1 MYRHLAL
8 LSAVLLTLLLL
19 GESVVRQYEDSL
31 LEAVDS
37 DTQAELAS
45 ASMTLQAV
53 ADRNFDLMAS
63 LDAYVRSFD
72 DTYPKVAIESL
83 TPTFLRTLYDSS
95 GSTAFNFIIAPGGV
109 ASYVYPS
116 QGNEAIVGWDFLHD
130 PRPEIQKQIRHDLT
144 DNKMHIYGPIELLQG
159 NTALIARKAVY
170 RGSHF
175 WGFISVS
182 LDLERLL
189 AQSQIGE
196 GEATVAIRQAGEP
209 AFYGDDALFA
219 GKHFARD
226 VIFMDS
232 RWEMGAVPA
241 ERSLRE
247 AMRQA
252 DIVRGMGLFALVLLV
267 LLYIGIW
274 RQRDT
279 LRKMVERRTREL
291 RESNKELAAINEN
304 LAYGE
309 RELREQYVL
318 LDQYAD
324 ALRESEQ
331 KLSHMAYH
339 DMLTNVS
346 NRAAFLEELGRAL
359 TGGEAA
365 AAVLFFD
372 LDRFK
377 SINDNYGHQKGD
389 DMLIEV
395 VRRIREK
402 GLNARMLARFGG
414 DEFAVLLAGP
424 AEEMGKDTI
433 RAAAETVV
441 SAFEEPFVILGQSI
455 YMSPSIGIARY
466 PEDGGDQGTLL
477 MKADIA
483 MYQVK
488 RDGGAHYRFFE
499 PFMETESLLKLE
511 MGNHLRE
518 AMQRGE
524 LEVHYQP
531 QVDCAAGRVFGIE
544 ALLRWNHTSR
554 GYISPSLFIPLAEE
568 LNLISAIGDWVLR
581 EACGFAN
588 RLQRTYGI
596 PLQVSV
602 NLSVKQ
608 LREKDI
614 VAKVQAALAVSGLL
628 PRYLE
633 LEITENMAM
642 KDEQLETLGELRRL
656 GVAISIDDFGTHYSS
671 LSYLK
676 RFPVTKIKLDQF
688 FVRGIGTDERD
699 RAMIQAVILMAKSF
713 RLEVL
718 AEGVETLEQAR
729 FLRKSGCELIQGYYF
744 YRPMEPSA
752 VERILLEPIDDKIP
766 PLEDGQG
773 NKRHS
778 D

>member
-8 LSAVLLTLLLL
+8 LAAVLLTLLLL
-19 GESVVRQYEDSL
+19 GESVIRQYEDSL

-63 LDAYVRSFD
+63 LDAYVSSFD
-72 DTYPKVAIESL
+72 EAYPKAAIETL
-83 TPTFLRTLYDSS
+83 TPSFLRTLYDSS
-95 GSTAFNFIIAPGGV
+95 GSTAFNFIIAPNGI
-109 ASYVYPS
+109 ASYVYPA
-116 QGNEAIVGWDFLHD
+116 QGNESIVDWNFLED
-130 PRPEIQKQIRHDLT
+130 PRPEIQRQIRRDLMDPT
-144 DNKMHIYGPIELLQG
+144 MHIYGPMELLQG

-170 RGSHF
+170 RSSQF

-196 GEATVAIRQAGEP
+196 GEASVALRKAGEP
-209 AFYGDDALFA
+209 AFYGDDGLFE

-241 ERSLRE
+241 EKSLRE
-247 AMRQA
+247 ARRQA
-252 DIVRGMGLFALVLLV
+252 DIVRAMGLFALILIM
-267 LLYIGIW
+267 LLYVGIW
-274 RQRDT
+274 RQRDM
-279 LRKMVERRTREL
+279 LRRMVDRRTREL
-291 RESNKELAAINEN
+291 RESNEELAAINEN
-304 LAYGE
+304 LARGE
-309 RELREQYVL
+309 RELREQYAL

-324 ALRESEQ
+324 ALRESEG

-339 DMLTNVS
+339 DMLTDVS
-346 NRAAFLEELGRAL
+346 NRAAFLEELGRTL
-359 TGGEAA
+359 SGDDDA

-389 DMLIEV
+389 EMLIEV
-395 VRRIREK
+395 VRRIRAK
-402 GLNARMLARFGG
+402 GLHARMVARFGG
-414 DEFAVLLAGP
+414 DEFAILLAGQ
-424 AEEMGKDTI
+424 ADQMGTSAI
-433 RAAAETVV
+433 RAAADAVLN
-441 SAFEEPFVILGQSI
+441 AFEEPFVLLGQSI

-466 PEDGGDQGTLL
+466 PEDGSDQGTLL

-488 RDGGAHYRFFE
+488 REGGGHYRFFE
-499 PFMETESLLKLE
+499 PLMETESLLKLE
-511 MGNHLRE
+511 TGNHLRE

-531 QVDCAAGRVFGIE
+531 QVDCAQGRIFGIE

-554 GYISPSLFIPLAEE
+554 GYISPAQFIPLAEE
-568 LNLISAIGDWVLR
+568 LNLITAIGDWVLR
-581 EACGFAN
+581 EACQFTK
-588 RLQRTYGI
+588 RLQQTYGI

-614 VAKVQAALAVSGLL
+614 VARVRAALADTGLL
-628 PRYLE
+628 PADLE
-633 LEITENMAM
+633 LEITENMGM
-642 KDEQLETLGELRRL
+642 EDEQLETLGELRRL

-676 RFPVTKIKLDQF
+676 RFPVNKIKLDQF

-699 RAMIQAVILMAKSF
+699 RAMIRAIILMAKSF
-713 RLEVL
+713 RLDVL

-729 FLRKSGCELIQGYYF
+729 FLRENGCELIQGYYF
-744 YRPMEPSA
+744 YRPMDAGA
-752 VERILLEPIDDKIP
+752 VERILLGRVEDKIP
-766 PLEDGQG
+766 LLEVEPGDQ
-773 NKRHS
+773 RVE
-778 D
+778 

>member
-8 LSAVLLTLLLL
+8 LAAVFLTLLLL

-95 GSTAFNFIIAPGGV
+95 GSTAFNFIIAPDGI
-109 ASYVYPS
+109 ASYVYPR
-116 QGNEAIVGWDFLHD
+116 QGNEAIVGWNFLHD
-130 PRPEIQKQIRHDLT
+130 PRPEIKRQIRHDLS
-144 DNKMHIYGPIELLQG
+144 DKKMHIYGPIELLQG

-170 RGSHF
+170 RGSQF

-182 LDLERLL
+182 QDLERLL

-196 GEATVAIRQAGEP
+196 GEATVAIRQTGEP

-241 ERSLRE
+241 ETSLRE
-247 AMRQA
+247 ARRHA
-252 DIVRGMGLFALVLLV
+252 DIVRGMGLFALILIM
-267 LLYIGIW
+267 LLYVGIW

-291 RESNKELAAINEN
+291 RESNDELAAINEN
-304 LAYGE
+304 LAHGE

-324 ALRESEQ
+324 ALRESER

-339 DMLTNVS
+339 DMLTDVS
-346 NRAAFLEELGRAL
+346 NRAAFLEELGRTLAD
-359 TGGEAA
+359 GDDDA

-395 VRRIREK
+395 VRRIRAK

-414 DEFAVLLAGP
+414 DEFAVLLAGL
-424 AEEMGKDTI
+424 AEEISKDAI
-433 RAAAETVV
+433 KAAAEAVL
-441 SAFEEPFVILGQSI
+441 SAFEEPFFILGQSI

-466 PEDGGDQGTLL
+466 PEDGDDQGTLL

-488 RDGGAHYRFFE
+488 REGGGHYRFFE

-531 QVDCAAGRVFGIE
+531 QVDCAEGRVFGIE

-554 GYISPSLFIPLAEE
+554 GYISPSQFIPLAEE
-568 LNLISAIGDWVLR
+568 LNLISAIGEWVLR
-581 EACGFAN
+581 QACEYAN

-614 VAKVQAALAVSGLL
+614 VAKVREALAATGLL
-628 PRYLE
+628 PADLE

-729 FLRKSGCELIQGYYF
+729 FLRASGCELIQGYYF
-744 YRPMEPSA
+744 YRPMDPSA

-766 PLEDGQG
+766 PLADG
-773 NKRHS
+773 
-778 D
+778 

>member
-1 MYRHLAL
+1 MKIYRHLAL
-8 LSAVLLTLLLL
+8 LTAVLFTLLWL
-19 GESVVRQYEDSL
+19 GESVMRQYEKSL

-72 DTYPKVAIESL
+72 DAYPKAAIESL
-83 TPTFLRTLYDSS
+83 TPNFLRTLYDSS
-95 GSTAFNFIIAPGGV
+95 GSTAFNFIIAPRGI
-109 ASYVYPS
+109 ASYVYPTA
-116 QGNEAIVGWDFLHD
+116 GNEAIVGWNFFED
-130 PRPEIQKQIRHDLT
+130 PRPEIQRQIQHDLA
-144 DNKMHIYGPIELLQG
+144 DKKMHIYGPVKLLQG

-170 RGSHF
+170 RHGQF

-196 GEATVAIRQAGEP
+196 GEAPMAIRQTGEP
-209 AFYGDDALFA
+209 AFYGDNALFD

-226 VIFMDS
+226 VIFMDN
-232 RWEMGAVPA
+232 RWEMGVTPS
-241 ERSLRE
+241 EKSLRE
-247 AMRQA
+247 AGRQA
-252 DIVRGMGLFALVLLV
+252 DIVRGMGLFALVLIM
-267 LLYIGIW
+267 LLYVGIW

-279 LRKMVERRTREL
+279 LRRMVDRRTREL
-291 RESNKELAAINEN
+291 RESNEELAAINEN
-304 LAYGE
+304 LASGE

-346 NRAAFLEELGRAL
+346 NRAAFLKELGRTL
-359 TGGEAA
+359 SGGDEMS

-389 DMLIEV
+389 EMLIEV
-395 VRRIREK
+395 VGRIRAK
-402 GLNARMLARFGG
+402 RLNARMIARFGG
-414 DEFAVLLAGP
+414 DEFAILLAGP
-424 AEEMGKDTI
+424 AEEMGRSAVK
-433 RAAAETVV
+433 AAAETVLT
-441 SAFEEPFVILGQSI
+441 AFEEPFVILGQSI

-466 PEDGGDQGTLL
+466 PEDGADQGTLL

-488 RDGGAHYRFFE
+488 REGGGHYRFFE
-499 PFMETESLLKLE
+499 PLMETESLLKLE

-531 QVDCAAGRVFGIE
+531 QVDCAMERVFGIE

-554 GYISPSLFIPLAEE
+554 GYISPAQFIPLAEE
-568 LNLISAIGDWVLR
+568 LNLISAIGEWVLR
-581 EACGFAN
+581 EACGYTK
-588 RLQRTYGI
+588 RLQQTYGI

-602 NLSVKQ
+602 NLSVRQ
-608 LREKDI
+608 LREKEI
-614 VAKVQAALAVSGLL
+614 VAKVQAALAATGLH
-628 PRYLE
+628 PSDLE

-642 KDEQLETLGELRRL
+642 KDEQLETLRELRRL

-676 RFPVTKIKLDQF
+676 RFPVTKIKLDQY
-688 FVRGIGTDERD
+688 FVRGIGSDERD
-699 RAMIQAVILMAKSF
+699 RAMIQAIILMAKSF
-713 RLEVL
+713 RLDVL
-718 AEGVETLEQAR
+718 AEGVETREQAR
-729 FLRKSGCELIQGYYF
+729 FLRESGCELIQGYYF
-744 YRPMEPSA
+744 YRPMEPGA
-752 VERILLEPIDDKIP
+752 VEGALLQRIDDKIP
-766 PLEDGQG
+766 RLGDKTG
-773 NKRHS
+773 N
-778 D
+778 DV